1 MATSSSSPKPNPAP
15 TPNPGNN
22 KPGADNSKQ
31 RIIAI
36 AAVVIIALL
45 GINIFLLVNRA
56 QMNRMN
62 QDLTSSLDESE
73 QLKAELEK
81 QYYEALSELEE
92 MRGSNEELNALI
104 EKQKDELKSSKDQIE
119 VLLRDKRNL
128 AAARRKINDLNTQV
142 EQYLAEINQLRAENE
157 QLAATN
163 TELSEV
169 KDSLSTALTTQQ
181 SMNEELS
188 EARASLV
195 SEKEQLLDEKTA
207 LSRKV
212 SMASV
217 VKVDEIDVTGL
228 KIRNNGKRAKK
239 RYAKNV
245 DELEVCFNT
254 TANEVTE
261 PGVEEFVVRVV
272 NPLGETLAV
281 EELGSGVLTSQET
294 GEQIRYTQV
303 QQIDYDR
310 DENTVCLVWAPNQ
323 PFQEGSYTVE
333 IYNKG
338 YLAGSSTFELK

>member
-1 MATSSSSPKPNPAP
+1 MATSSSSPKPNP
-15 TPNPGNN
+15 TPNSGNN
-22 KPGADNSKQ
+22 KPGGDNSKQ

-45 GINIFLLVNRA
+45 GVNIFLLVNRSQQVKA
-56 QMNRMN
+56 KQE
-62 QDLTSSLDESE
+62 LASSLDESE

-92 MRGSNEELNALI
+92 MRGSNEELNLLI
-104 EKQKDELKSSKDQIE
+104 EKQKEELKSSKDQID
-119 VLLRDKRNL
+119 VLLRDSRNL
-128 AAARRKINDLNTQV
+128 AAARQKIKDLNVQV
-142 EQYLAEINQLRAENE
+142 EGYLAEINQLRAENE
-157 QLAATN
+157 QLAAVN
-163 TELSEV
+163 TELSEE
-169 KDSLSTALTTQQ
+169 KDSLSTELVSERSAK
-181 SMNEELS
+181 EELS
-188 EARASLV
+188 QAKAELV
-195 SEKEQLLDEKTA
+195 SEREQLLTEKSA

-212 SMASV
+212 NMASV
-217 VKVDEIDVTGL
+217 VDVQEIDVTGL

-261 PGVEEFVVRVV
+261 PGVEEFYIRVV

-281 EELGSGVLTSQET
+281 ENLGSGTLTNQET
-294 GEQIRYTQV
+294 GEQVRYTQV
-303 QQIDYDR
+303 KEVEYDR
-310 DENTVCLVWAPNQ
+310 DASSLCLVWAPNQ
-323 PFQEGSYTVE
+323 PFQEGEYLVE